1 MKVTTKLF
9 IVALILS
16 LMLTVGAAAA
26 AEDISFEKSDTKIIK
41 KDTNENLLSSDDRE
55 YNLKTSEENRL
66 TQSSDKIVSAQNN
79 QNTLSAGEGNYS
91 NLRDEINSG
100 GNNIILTKNSY
111 KYNPGDGNTITI
123 AKSCTI
129 DGNGT
134 VIDMNGSNI
143 QAFYVTASGVTIKNL
158 IIKNANYTGNGGAIY
173 FNQSG
178 SVINC
183 NFTGNNAGRS
193 GGAVLFTQQGTV
205 SNCNFINNTAIVD
218 GGAVFFNETGI
229 VSYCNFNNNFA
240 SLNGGAIYFNISGS
254 THIVTNCNFTDNK
267 ASDIYSY
274 GGAILMHSGT
284 VKNCNFNNNIVLDR
298 ESCGGAVFFWNW
310 GNVSN
315 CNFTGNTANQYGG
328 AVYFLDTG
336 NVLNCNFMGNTAAN
350 GGAVFFKNRGD
361 VLNCNFTNNTAYS
374 WGGAVYFDEE
384 GTVTNCNFAN
394 NHANKGGSILS
405 LKWWTVTADTCIFKT
420 DSDSPYNTHN
430 LPPTLNVDNFTTVY
444 GSGKKLTFDLRTNIS
459 NLPVTNGNISIS
471 IYNKDNGAW
480 VGDYDCL
487 SSEGW
492 AVNLSVGSYI
502 AVFNTE
508 YAEFKPI
515 NRTITITLPDT
526 QFYANMTPVTTN
538 NKTVNI
544 TAKSNIP
551 KNLFMDGKLL
561 FVLPNNINITA
572 NYAGNGT
579 WWANYT
585 FNEYS
590 EYEISALYI
599 GLDNV
604 TVNNATLTIIKAN
617 STLTINDIVF
627 DYGGTGSIT
636 VNYTNALGI
645 NASVIGQHQA
655 VVDVVNNTIIVSG
668 LNAGTYILSV
678 TTVVGEDYNPVTQT
692 ANITVNKAKTV
703 LTANAVTTVYNV
715 NKYLTITLKD
725 VYGNPLKDVEV
736 GVNFNGV
743 KYLTTDK
750 NGQIKIPTKVVSPNK
765 YNVKITFDGNA
776 NYLKSSTS
784 SKVVIKKASSK
795 ITAAKKTFKAKT
807 KVKKYAVVL
816 KDITN
821 SPIIN
826 AKLTLKV
833 KGKTYSAK
841 TNYKGKAVFKITKL
855 NKKGT
860 YKAVIKFNGN
870 KYYLK
875 STKNTKITVKASKT
889 TFKTVSQGSKDTK
902 TVKKI
907 QQALKDHGYYL
918 SYKGHYLKVDGKY
931 ESCTSRSV
939 KEFQHDKGL
948 KVTGKVDEKT
958 AHKLGII

>member
-526 QFYANMTPVTTN
+526 QFYANVTPVTTN

-725 VYGNPLKDVEV
+725 VCGNPLKDVEV

-889 TFKTVSQGSKDTK
+889 TFKTVSR
-902 TVKKI
+902 
-907 QQALKDHGYYL
+907 QQ
-918 SYKGHYLKVDGKY
+918 
-931 ESCTSRSV
+931 R
-939 KEFQHDKGL
+939 
-948 KVTGKVDEKT
+948 
-958 AHKLGII
+958 HKNS

>member
-193 GGAVLFTQQGTV
+193 GGAVLF
-205 SNCNFINNTAIVD
+205 
-218 GGAVFFNETGI
+218 NETGI

-361 VLNCNFTNNTAYS
+361 VLNCNFINNTAYS

-604 TVNNATLTIIKAN
+604 TVNNATLTINKAN

-875 STKNTKITVKASKT
+875 STKNTKIIVKASKT
-889 TFKTVSQGSKDTK
+889 TFKTVSQGSKDAK

-918 SYKGHYLKVDGKY
+918 TYKGHYLKVDGKY
-931 ESCTSRSV
+931 NSCTVRSV
-939 KEFQHDKGL
+939 KEFQRDHGL
-948 KVTGKVDEKT
+948 KQTGKVDAKT
-958 AHKLGII
+958 AKKLGII